1 MVPRE
6 TYDPEDIES
15 LLSERSFDELL
26 AEERAFVLRHLSGRE
41 EYEHMRRLLH
51 QVRADER
58 GPRDLLEPEDAVREH
73 VLQVFRDRQQPAW
86 RIWLNSVQ
94 AFLVPE
100 RAAAAWRP
108 ALALAAV
115 ALLLTG
121 AVVVYQRL
129 SNANEAQVA
138 VVETKEP
145 AMPQPGRSAQQPPPG
160 PASDPAKSAAA
171 GTQRTVASTT
181 EGAAER
187 APSAAFDARTG
198 LEALQKT
205 LTGSTA
211 MDEAVVVAK
220 ETEVQEEAALGTAA
234 NTDSAFK
241 DMAAATAPATLYNYV
256 VREDLDRNGTLT
268 NAAGEVAKQEM
279 VLAEV
284 RRSHKSPASAVEKS
298 LDDDSRSLAQDGQ
311 LLDLLNAAW

>member
-41 EYEHMRRLLH
+41 EYENMRRLLH

-58 GPRDLLEPEDAVREH
+58 GPRDLLEPEDTVREH

-108 ALALAAV
+108 VLALATV

-129 SNANEAQVA
+129 SNANEAEVA

-145 AMPQPGRSAQQPPPG
+145 AMPQPGRSAQQLPPA
-160 PASDPAKSAAA
+160 PASDQAKGAAA
-171 GTQRTVASTT
+171 GTQRTEVSTT
-181 EGAAER
+181 ERAAER
-187 APSAAFDARTG
+187 SPNAAFDAHTG

-211 MDEAVVVAK
+211 MDEAVVVDK
-220 ETEVQEEAALGTAA
+220 EPEVQEATPLGADT
-234 NTDSAFK
+234 NTDSALK
-241 DMAAATAPATLYNYV
+241 DMADAAAPATLDNYV

-279 VLAEV
+279 VLSRSTGSRT
-284 RRSHKSPASAVEKS
+284 RRAKTVEKS
-298 LDDDSRSLAQDGQ
+298 IDDDSRSLAQDGQ

>member
-41 EYEHMRRLLH
+41 EYENMRRLLH

-58 GPRDLLEPEDAVREH
+58 GPRDLLEPEDTVREH

-108 ALALAAV
+108 VLALATV

-129 SNANEAQVA
+129 SNANEAEVA

-145 AMPQPGRSAQQPPPG
+145 AMPQPGRSAQQPPPA
-160 PASDPAKSAAA
+160 PASDQAKGAAA
-171 GTQRTVASTT
+171 GTQRTEVSTA
-181 EGAAER
+181 ERAAER
-187 APSAAFDARTG
+187 SPNAAFDAHTG

-211 MDEAVVVAK
+211 MDEAVVGYK
-220 ETEVQEEAALGTAA
+220 ETEVQEAAALGADT
-234 NTDSAFK
+234 NTDSALK
-241 DMAAATAPATLYNYV
+241 DMADAAAPATLDNYV

-279 VLAEV
+279 VLSRSTGSRT
-284 RRSHKSPASAVEKS
+284 RRAKTVEKS